1 MSVIADQSMGIA
13 DAVDTLRRELADAIE
28 RGDGKALRFS
38 VNGIEL
44 ELSVACE
51 ISAGGK
57 ASFKVL
63 GIGAELNAGGK
74 DVVTHKV
81 KLSLMPSNG
90 KDGGSIRVVDLGAE
104 RPA

>member
-1 MSVIADQSMGIA
+1 MSQLAGIA
-13 DAVDTLRRELADAIE
+13 DAIDTLRQELAEAIN
-28 RGDGKALRFS
+28 RGDSEALRFK

-74 DVVTHKV
+74 EVSTHKV
-81 KLSLMPSNG
+81 KLSLMPSSA
-90 KDGGSIRVVDLGAE
+90 DGETSMLVSDQNAR
-104 RPA
+104 RPK